1 VKKLVYIFL
10 NTKYPDAHVKRCVF
24 GELCYLDGNNYVTN
38 NLLKEISSWFNVDEN
53 EADRYVKVW
62 CSSLPVVVS
71 LRSSTNPDVLV
82 METTVCNITLREK

>member
-1 VKKLVYIFL
+1 MRKLVYIFL
-10 NTKYPDAHVKRCVF
+10 NTKYPDAHVKRCIF

-53 EADRYVKVW
+53 EANRYVKAW

-71 LRSSTNPDVLV
+71 LRSSTNPAVLV
-82 METTVCNITLREK
+82 ADTVTVNSTVS

>member
-1 VKKLVYIFL
+1 VNKLVYIFL
-10 NTKYPDAHVKRCVF
+10 NTKYPNAFVKRTIF

-53 EADRYVKVW
+53 EANRYVKVW

-71 LRSSTNPDVLV
+71 LRNSTNPAVLV
-82 METTVCNITLREK
+82 SETMVVNSTL

>member
-1 VKKLVYIFL
+1 VNKLVYIFL
-10 NTKYPDAHVKRCVF
+10 NTKYPDAHVKRCIF

-53 EADRYVKVW
+53 EANRYVKVW

-71 LRSSTNPDVLV
+71 LRNSTNPAVLV
-82 METTVCNITLREK
+82 SDTTVVNSTL

>member
-1 VKKLVYIFL
+1 MKKLVYIFL

-38 NLLKEISSWFNVDEN
+38 NLLKEISSWFNVNEN

-71 LRSSTNPDVLV
+71 LRNSTNPAVLV
-82 METTVCNITLREK
+82 SETNVVNSTL

>member
-1 VKKLVYIFL
+1 MRKLVYIFL
-10 NTKYPDAHVKRCVF
+10 NTKYPNAHIKRCIF
-24 GELCYLDGNNYVTN
+24 GELCYLEGNTYVTN

-71 LRSSTNPDVLV
+71 VRNSTNPTVLV
-82 METTVCNITLREK
+82 TDTVIVNSTL

>member
-1 VKKLVYIFL
+1 MKKLVYIFL

-62 CSSLPVVVS
+62 VSTLPVVVS
-71 LRSSTNPDVLV
+71 VRNSTNPDVWV
-82 METTVCNITLREK
+82 ADNVVVNSTL

>member
-1 VKKLVYIFL
+1 VNKLVYIFL
-10 NTKYPDAHVKRCVF
+10 NTKYPDAHVKRCIF

-53 EADRYVKVW
+53 EANRYVKVW

-71 LRSSTNPDVLV
+71 LRNSTNPAVLV
-82 METTVCNITLREK
+82 SETTVVNSTL

>member
-1 VKKLVYIFL
+1 MKKLVYIFL

-53 EADRYVKVW
+53 KADRYVKVW

-82 METTVCNITLREK
+82 METTVCNTTLREK

>member
-1 VKKLVYIFL
+1 MIKLIFKFL
-10 NTKYPDAHVKRCVF
+10 NTKYPNAHIKRCIF
-24 GELCYLDGNNYVTN
+24 GELCYLEGNNYVTN

-71 LRSSTNPDVLV
+71 LRNSTNPAVLV
-82 METTVCNITLREK
+82 SDTTVVNSTL

>member
-1 VKKLVYIFL
+1 MYIFL
-10 NTKYPDAHVKRCVF
+10 NTKYPNAHIKRCIF
-24 GELCYLDGNNYVTN
+24 GELCYLEGNTYVTN

-71 LRSSTNPDVLV
+71 LRNSTNPAVLV
-82 METTVCNITLREK
+82 SETTVVNSTL

>member
-10 NTKYPDAHVKRCVF
+10 NTKYPNAHIKRCIF
-24 GELCYLDGNNYVTN
+24 GELCYLEGNTYVTN

-53 EADRYVKVW
+53 ESDRYVKVW

-71 LRSSTNPDVLV
+71 LRNSTNLAVLV
-82 METTVCNITLREK
+82 SDTTVVNSTL

>member
-1 VKKLVYIFL
+1 MRKLVYIFL
-10 NTKYPDAHVKRCVF
+10 NTKYPDAHIKRCIF
-24 GELCYLDGNNYVTN
+24 GELCYLEGNTYVTN

-71 LRSSTNPDVLV
+71 LRNSTNPAVLV
-82 METTVCNITLREK
+82 SDTTVVNSTL

>member
-1 VKKLVYIFL
+1 MKKLVYIFL

-53 EADRYVKVW
+53 EADRYVKAW

-71 LRSSTNPDVLV
+71 LRSSTNSTVLV
-82 METTVCNITLREK
+82 SDTTVVNSTL